1 MSKKQSQYNK
11 SRNKINNQ
19 DLGGFT
25 LAEILVVV
33 AALAFINAITSSA
46 FYFFYRGTL
55 LNEAVRQTF
64 SLLQEARSNTL
75 SSKDFSQYGVHFEEQ
90 KVVLFKGAIFTE
102 PNSNNKEVKIS
113 SPVEIYNISLN
124 GGGSNVVFQKLTGKT
139 NEYGT
144 ISFQSPEISGCL
156 PGASSMTKIITIQSS
171 GSFSY

>member
-33 AALAFINAITSSA
+33 AGFAFFTAITSSA
-46 FYFFYRGTL
+46 FFFFYRGAL

-64 SLLQEARSNTL
+64 SLLQEARSNAL

-90 KVVLFKGAIFTE
+90 KVVLFKGAI
-102 PNSNNKEVKIS
+102 
-113 SPVEIYNISLN
+113 
-124 GGGSNVVFQKLTGKT
+124 
-139 NEYGT
+139 
-144 ISFQSPEISGCL
+144 
-156 PGASSMTKIITIQSS
+156 
-171 GSFSY
+171 

>member
-1 MSKKQSQYNK
+1 MVTVENVPRNDLRSSFTRPFPAHVVHFLSLVPGFAPVPLQVSQVEVLP
-11 SRNKINNQ
+11 S
-19 DLGGFT
+19 T
-25 LAEILVVV
+25 
-33 AALAFINAITSSA
+33 
-46 FYFFYRGTL
+46 
-55 LNEAVRQTF
+55 TF
-64 SLLQEARSNTL
+64 RVTPNTL

-156 PGASSMTKIITIQSS
+156 PGAPSIKKIITIQSS